1 MAMTLVSGSVFGFV
15 AAAII
20 VGAGVRWLRLMRQVR
35 IPEDRRGFVVANG
48 LAALLGITALVL
60 GTGVAGG
67 VAAGLAVVGG
77 LAFLALSAASRQ
89 PASTPAV
96 AVGGPIVDFTAT
108 DDEGRP
114 FDLASLRGT
123 PFLLKFFRGHW
134 CPYCTAELRRWEE
147 LRPVL
152 DACGVRFVTVCA
164 DTAEQ
169 IRTGR
174 GKHGL
179 RAVMVPDP
187 TLTITDRY
195 NLRSP
200 KNFAPKPGVI
210 IPLPI
215 PTTILVDARGTVC
228 WIDQATDYMRR
239 SDPERVLVAIR
250 ALLRFREDLEERVD
264 VDLVEDAVDHV
275 GVAGDDGPGVGE

>member
-1 MAMTLVSGSVFGFV
+1 MAMALTSGSAFGFV
-15 AAAII
+15 AAAIV
-20 VGAGVRWLRLMRQVR
+20 VGGGARWLRLMRQVR
-35 IPEDRRGFVVANG
+35 IPADRRGFVAANG
-48 LAALLGITALVL
+48 LATSLGATAFVL

-77 LAFLALSAASRQ
+77 VAFLALSAASRQ
-89 PASTPAV
+89 PALTPTV
-96 AVGGPIVDFTAT
+96 AVGGPVVDFTAS

-114 FDLASLRGT
+114 FARASLRGT

-147 LRPVL
+147 LRPEL
-152 DACGVRFVTVCA
+152 DARGIRFVTVCA
-164 DTAEQ
+164 DTAAQ
-169 IRTGR
+169 IRAGR

-187 TLTITDRY
+187 TLAITDRY

-215 PTTILVDARGTVC
+215 PTTILVDARGTVR

-239 SDPERVLVAIR
+239 SDPARVLAVIR
-250 ALLRFREDLEERVD
+250 AAL
-264 VDLVEDAVDHV
+264 
-275 GVAGDDGPGVGE
+275 G